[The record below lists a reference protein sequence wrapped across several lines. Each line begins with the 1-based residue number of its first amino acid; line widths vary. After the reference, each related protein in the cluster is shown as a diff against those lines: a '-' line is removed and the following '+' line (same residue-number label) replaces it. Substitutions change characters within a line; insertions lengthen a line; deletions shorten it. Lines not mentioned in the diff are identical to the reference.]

1 MPETLRRRRAWG
13 STGSPPRPCFA
24 GGCLGGGP
32 VLASPGWLPWL
43 GRGLGRLGWWS
54 LVAADDRL
62 AVGGPG
68 FAGPVRERGHGPP
81 FAVYQHVMVVKTEV
95 PEAGDAGGA
104 VLGAVDD
111 VVGLAFQRGAVAA
124 AGELALRAAG
134 VDGLAYVP
142 GDVISVTDIQR
153 ERGAAEAG
161 SGQAAAQHRC
171 EAGFP
176 GHEVGGLA
184 DDLADEVIH
193 EAGVR
198 GPVRHWPAGVG
209 FRTGVRGGGVGV
221 LGVPVVDARV
231 DQGAEVAGVGVPG
244 HDGEQGRVTRDPG
257 RGRAADPRAAVPA
270 GHRLDGAV
278 PGPLRRDPV
287 DPRLLHD
294 RSVVEAPQVTQV
306 HVHEG
311 GDG

>member
-95 PEAGDAGGA
+95 PEAGHAGRA

-111 VVGLAFQRGAVAA
+111 VVRLAFGRGAVAA
-124 AGELALRAAG
+124 AGELALRAAD
-134 VDGLAYVP
+134 VNGLPYVP
-142 GDVISVTDIQR
+142 GDVISVTHIQR
-153 ERGAAEAG
+153 ERRSGEAG
-161 SGQAAAQHRC
+161 SGQAPAQHRGQ
-171 EAGFP
+171 ARLP
-176 GHEVGGLA
+176 GHEAGGLA

-193 EAGVR
+193 QAGVR
-198 GPVRHWPAGVG
+198 GPVRHRPSSGGIRGGLRSGTGSCGGTSVRSGTG
-209 FRTGVRGGGVGV
+209 FGGGLGGGVGV
-221 LGVPVVDARV
+221 LR
-231 DQGAEVAGVGVPG
+231 VPG
-244 HDGEQGRVTRDPG
+244 
-257 RGRAADPRAAVPA
+257 
-270 GHRLDGAV
+270 
-278 PGPLRRDPV
+278 
-287 DPRLLHD
+287 
-294 RSVVEAPQVTQV
+294 
-306 HVHEG
+306 
-311 GDG
+311 